1 MPKDTTPKPF
11 KYVDLFAG
19 IGGFAAALEALGGE
33 AVYSVDIDKNASA
46 VYEKNWGHT
55 PLGDITQDANDKVMN
70 VPAHDILVAGFP
82 CQPFS
87 KSGAQKGMEETRGT
101 LFWNI
106 LKIVQAHHPKIV
118 LLENVRNLTGPR
130 HTHEWDVI
138 VTMLRKEGY
147 TVSYQ
152 PTILSPHQIP
162 KSKGGRPQVRERVF
176 IAGVHTGTPIPKNQ
190 EIQALATKQQIESL
204 SKGLTWNLVRDLP
217 LDTKKDQVN
226 ALKSDEVDWVDAWD
240 EWVRTYIGKN
250 GTRPPGFPIWVDAW
264 VDSKKLVIPGG
275 TPKWKA
281 DFLRKNSELYTLNKT
296 WLDKWLKTHSVLTFP
311 PSRRKLEWQ
320 AQDSESLWDC
330 LIQFRPSGIR
340 AKKMTYVPAL
350 VAINQTSIIGP
361 LRRKLSVREAARL
374 QGFPEWFD
382 LGGQPDGAA
391 YKQLG
396 NAVNVGAVWRALKF
410 LVERD
415 SKELQRSVKGRVLRD
430 LVSNAPEN
438 PDQLL
443 GSMIKKR

>member
-1 MPKDTTPKPF
+1 MSNPRAAHPF
-11 KYVDLFAG
+11 RYVDLFAG
-19 IGGFAAALEALGGE
+19 IGGFAAALKALGGE
-33 AVYSVDIDKNASA
+33 GVYSVDIDKNASE
-46 VYEKNWGHT
+46 VYAKNWGHS

-70 VPAHDILVAGFP
+70 VPPHDVLVAGFP

-106 LKIVQAHHPKIV
+106 LKIVQAHHPKII

-130 HTHEWDVI
+130 HTHEWEVI

-147 TVSYQ
+147 TVSFE

-176 IAGVHTGTPIPKNQ
+176 IAGVYTGSPIPKQ
-190 EIQALATKQQIESL
+190 EKIAALATKQQIEKL
-204 SKGLTWNLVRDLP
+204 SEGVDWHLISDLP
-217 LDTKKDQVN
+217 LDTESALAT
-226 ALKSDEVDWVDAWD
+226 ALKEDEIQWLEAWD
-240 EWVRTYIGKN
+240 SWVKTYLAKN
-250 GTRPPGFPIWVDAW
+250 GIRPPGFPIWVDAW
-264 VDSKKLVIPGG
+264 VESKDLTIPTD
-275 TPKWKA
+275 TPKWKE
-281 DFLRKNSELYTLNKT
+281 DFLRKNSDLYTKNKA
-296 WLDKWLKTHSVLTFP
+296 WLDKWLKTYAVSNFP

-320 AQDSESLWDC
+320 AQDSAALWDC

-350 VAINQTSIIGP
+350 VAINQTSILGP

-382 LGGQPDGAA
+382 LGGQPEGAA

-415 SKELQRSVKGRVLRD
+415 EKQLNKSMKGRVLSE
-430 LVSNAPEN
+430 LINSAPEN
-438 PDQLL
+438 PDKLL
-443 GSMIKKR
+443 KSISRKR